1 MYCRS
6 VSPSSIGYGRKFRRN
21 LGQCLAFTSVT
32 EPHVMKPDTTT
43 VANCLPH
50 LRFFARAMCADADRA
65 DEVVAECL
73 VLACQRFTA
82 GSPMGLLPQLLA
94 ELATLIR
101 QQELSKFSVGPS
113 TQKGTMGQLQRLP
126 PYHRDVLLTIELFN
140 LRYWEAAVICDCP
153 IGTIKSRLSRART
166 AFAAVEPRP
175 TSLIR
180 DQGSRS
186 RSHPDMKPPL
196 H

>member
-6 VSPSSIGYGRKFRRN
+6 VSRSSIGYGRKFRRN

-43 VANCLPH
+43 VASCLPH
-50 LRFFARAMCADADRA
+50 PRFFARAMCVDTDRA
-65 DEVVAECL
+65 DKVVAECL

-82 GSPMGLLPQLLA
+82 ASPMGLLPQLLA

-101 QQELSKFSVGPS
+101 QKELSKFSVGPS
-113 TQKGTMGQLQRLP
+113 AQKGTLGQLQRLP
-126 PYHRDVLLTIELFN
+126 PYHRDALLTVELFN

-153 IGTIKSRLSRART
+153 IGTIKSRLSRARM

-175 TSLIR
+175 TSLVR
-180 DQGSRS
+180 DQSSRS
-186 RSHPDMKPPL
+186 RSHPDVKPPP